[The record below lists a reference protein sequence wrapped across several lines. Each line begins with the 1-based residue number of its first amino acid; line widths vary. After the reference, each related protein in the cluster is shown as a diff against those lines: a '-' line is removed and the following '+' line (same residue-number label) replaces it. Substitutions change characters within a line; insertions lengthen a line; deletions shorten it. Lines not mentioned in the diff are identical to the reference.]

1 VSVDSLRFMDYS
13 MDVGE
18 PVAWSLKQMLVENLM
33 SILRGVFALAVVG
46 LLLAFGFVPL
56 LRRLAVE
63 TGREVPQLAE
73 APKAAALTRAP
84 APGALSDGR
93 AAPRPPPGIG
103 QQFAQP
109 GVTRM
114 VMEPQ
119 GRDDDLVSVGA
130 VQGGIQRGWINS
142 VSELIQRE
150 PDDALKVVKSWL
162 AEGV

>member
-1 VSVDSLRFMDYS
+1 
-13 MDVGE
+13 
-18 PVAWSLKQMLVENLM
+18 
-33 SILRGVFALAVVG
+33 
-46 LLLAFGFVPL
+46 
-56 LRRLAVE
+56 
-63 TGREVPQLAE
+63 
-73 APKAAALTRAP
+73 
-84 APGALSDGR
+84 
-93 AAPRPPPGIG
+93 
-103 QQFAQP
+103 
-109 GVTRM
+109 M